1 MNKTQT
7 VISFLSEEMI
17 QCLKNSFSVD
27 TLPTHYW
34 LDIQKKICRLF
45 CQLGTN
51 LRLVSR
57 QGLLFVGCPVLMF
70 NWDLR
75 SNGKW
80 WKIDTFFKTILH
92 VKCLCGLM
100 FVVNIWFSFTFRW
113 VLLNT
118 WLFMAMKISATRLGR
133 SALKCLLCI
142 CFVLIFIIVTFNDYE
157 ILLQNG
163 FIYKLYYKIGNVV
176 IV

>member
-27 TLPTHYW
+27 TLPTYYW
-34 LDIQKKICRLF
+34 LDIQKNFCRLF
-45 CQLGTN
+45 CKLGTN

-57 QGLLFVGCPVLMF
+57 QGILFVGCPVLMF

-100 FVVNIWFSFTFRW
+100 FVVNIWFSFNFRW
-113 VLLNT
+113 VLL
-118 WLFMAMKISATRLGR
+118 ILGF
-133 SALKCLLCI
+133 LWQWKYLQQDWVGLLWNAC
-142 CFVLIFIIVTFNDYE
+142 CVFVLIFIIVTFNDYE
-157 ILLQNG
+157 IFIQNG
-163 FIYKLYYKIGNVV
+163 FIYKLYYKIRNVV